1 MQLITRCP
9 QCRTAFA
16 FDAAQIRVA
25 QGWVRCGK
33 CATLFES
40 DKHLFERKES
50 IHPLSPRYEIDLG
63 TKGPRA
69 ESQTIESAEKGDSK
83 SKDPAKLEESS
94 DEIVKLRSDLEALHD
109 SLDETN
115 TSAYKAYQNINN
127 TIKSAKGNDAS
138 NTMQSLSDGLQDF
151 QPFKSEQKQSND
163 EHESL
168 NTTGLLKQA
177 NSSAITRVSYV
188 IVVTFLVFLSVGQ
201 VLWIYR
207 EIIGAISAES
217 HFFVKSI
224 CEIFDVELGWPKEP
238 ESLRIESS
246 SFKVSEGGNYRLK
259 LRLKNHQDYAVMT
272 PLFELTLL
280 GSEESVL
287 VRKIIKPEDL
297 DLQKAL
303 AADKDLSIAFNLA
316 IDPKITDQIVGYKID
331 YFYQ

>member
-9 QCRTAFA
+9 QCKTAFA

-50 IHPLSPRYEIDLG
+50 IHPLSPRYEVDLSN
-63 TKGPRA
+63 KGPRT
-69 ESQTIESAEKGDSK
+69 EPQTIESDENGDSK
-83 SKDPAKLEESS
+83 SIDSVKLEDSS

-115 TSAYKAYQNINN
+115 SSAYKAYQNINN
-127 TIKSAKGNDAS
+127 TIKPAKGNDAL
-138 NTMQSLSDGLQDF
+138 NTMQSLSEDLQDF
-151 QPFKSEQKQSND
+151 QSFKSEQKHNNV
-163 EHESL
+163 EHENS
-168 NTTGLLKQA
+168 NSTGLLKQA
-177 NSSAITRVSYV
+177 NASAITRFSYG

-217 HFFVKSI
+217 HFFVQSI

-246 SFKVSEGGNYRLK
+246 SFKVSEEGPYRLK
-259 LRLKNHQDYAVMT
+259 LRLKNHQDYAVMM

-280 GSEESVL
+280 GSDESVL

-303 AADKDLSIAFNLA
+303 AADKDLSIAFNLT

-331 YFYQ
+331 FFYQ